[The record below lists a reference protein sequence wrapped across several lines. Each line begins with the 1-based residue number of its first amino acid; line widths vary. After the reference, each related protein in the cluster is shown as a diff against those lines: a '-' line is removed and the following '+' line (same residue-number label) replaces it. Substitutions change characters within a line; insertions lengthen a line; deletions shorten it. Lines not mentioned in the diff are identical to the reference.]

1 VENKFMGSRRAF
13 LAMFA
18 AGILFIPAGS
28 RAQSRKVQD
37 LGAGKIII
45 APRNAPDPSFANSVI
60 LLARYGRGGALG
72 LMLHFRSDFKIAKAL
87 KAVPGAEKRTDTVYV
102 GGPVEIPSV
111 MALVR
116 SKTPPEGGKL
126 ITGNLYLLASKE
138 SVSAAIAAGR
148 PESDMR
154 IYIGYAGWGPGQL
167 DREVMRPGTGWFI
180 FDYDE
185 SLVFDPHPN
194 TLWERLIARTDAKRA
209 LLQWPP
215 WSPFIAEPSAR

>member
-1 VENKFMGSRRAF
+1 MED
-13 LAMFA
+13 LA
-18 AGILFIPAGS
+18 
-28 RAQSRKVQD
+28 
-37 LGAGKIII
+37 AGKIII

-60 LLARYGRGGALG
+60 LLARYSKGGALG

-116 SKTPPEGGKL
+116 SKTPPDGGKL
-126 ITGNLYLLASKE
+126 ITGNLYLLASKD
-138 SVSAAIAAGR
+138 SVTAAIAAGR
-148 PESDMR
+148 SESDMR

-167 DREVMRPGTGWFI
+167 DREVMRPGIGWYI

-185 SLVFDPHPN
+185 ALVFDPHPD
-194 TLWERLIARTDAKRA
+194 TLWQRLIARADAKRA

-215 WSPFIAEPSAR
+215 VVAEPFRHTRQSFQ

>member
-1 VENKFMGSRRAF
+1 MSFRRSY
-13 LAMFA
+13 LAIFT
-18 AGILFIPAGS
+18 AGILFLPANS
-28 RAQSRKVQD
+28 SAQSRKVED
-37 LGAGKIII
+37 LAAGKIII

-60 LLARYGRGGALG
+60 LLARYGKGGALG

-87 KAVPGAEKRTDTVYV
+87 KAVPGADKRTDTVYV

-116 SKTPPEGGKL
+116 SKTPPDGGKL
-126 ITGNLYLLASKE
+126 IAGNLYLLASKE
-138 SVSAAIAAGR
+138 SVTAAITSGR

-167 DREVMRPGTGWFI
+167 DREVMRAGTGWFI

-185 SLVFDPHPN
+185 SLVFDPHPDS
-194 TLWERLIARTDAKRA
+194 LWQRLIARADAKRA
-209 LLQWPP
+209 LLQWPVLP
-215 WSPFIAEPSAR
+215 AGPSARAPQFLP